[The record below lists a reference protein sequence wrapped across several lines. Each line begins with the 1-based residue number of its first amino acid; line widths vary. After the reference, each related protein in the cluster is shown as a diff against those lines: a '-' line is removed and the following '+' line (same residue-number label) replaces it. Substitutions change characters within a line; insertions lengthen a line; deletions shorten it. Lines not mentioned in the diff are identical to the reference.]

1 VNARNAGL
9 LVGLALLAL
18 SWIASLPAQEAPE
31 RADVGRS
38 DLSGLSGLSG
48 ILAPDGSF
56 ERCPESLELL
66 VERGLARG
74 EGLEV
79 GQRVRLGAAPDRL
92 CDATVRGIFQPPPDP
107 AALARGRPRVL
118 LHVPDLAALSGRVG
132 EVDRFSVRLRDG
144 TDPDSIAAL
153 IGALIPGARV
163 LPAASVAASSSAT
176 FEVIRRF
183 HKAIAIITLTASG
196 VFLACI
202 MTLKVQERRVQ
213 ASALRLV
220 GVSHRTLFGWLL
232 VEATII
238 SVLGGVAGLGIGQ
251 LASTLIN
258 GWYQRVYDTQLVFSL
273 VTRDTL
279 ALGLVLAVLLGL
291 GAGAVATLGLLRVA
305 PLDEAGR

>member
-1 VNARNAGL
+1 MKRSNLGL
-9 LVGLALLAL
+9 LVASMALLAL
-18 SWIASLPAQEAPE
+18 SGRVALPAQEAPE
-31 RADVGRS
+31 SEDAGSTGLYGRPAF
-38 DLSGLSGLSG
+38 DE
-48 ILAPDGSF
+48 AAEVCPD
-56 ERCPESLELL
+56 SLELL
-66 VERGLARG
+66 VERSLARG

-79 GQRVRLGAAPDRL
+79 GQRVRLGATPDRL
-92 CDATVRGIFQPPPDP
+92 CDATVTGIFQPPPDP
-107 AALARGRPRVL
+107 ASLARGRPRVL
-118 LHVPDLAALSGRVG
+118 LHVPDLAALAGRAG
-132 EVDRFSVRLRDG
+132 EVDRFSVRLRPG
-144 TDPDSIAAL
+144 ADPDSIAAV
-153 IGALIPGARV
+153 IGALIPGAQV
-163 LPAASVAASSSAT
+163 LPAARVAASSSAT

-213 ASALRLV
+213 VSALRLV

-251 LASTLIN
+251 LASVLIN
-258 GWYQRVYDTQLVFSL
+258 AWYQRAYETQLVFSL

-279 ALGLVLAVLLGL
+279 ALGLVLAVLLGI
-291 GAGAVATLGLLRVA
+291 GAGAVATLGLLRIA